1 MKRQILI
8 ASIAIATTILLPL
21 AAYLEGLLHGPSL

>member
-1 MKRQILI
+1 MKRQIVI
-8 ASIAIATTILLPL
+8 ASVAILTTILLPL

>member
-1 MKRQILI
+1 MKRRILFT
-8 ASIAIATTILLPL
+8 SVAILTTILLPL

>member
-1 MKRQILI
+1 MKRRILF
-8 ASIAIATTILLPL
+8 ASVAIFTTILLPL

>member
-1 MKRQILI
+1 MKRQILF
-8 ASIAIATTILLPL
+8 ASVAILTTILLPL